1 MRRSIFLLTIGL
13 FLSAI
18 PASAQGILP
27 SSFAGWAGDPQ
38 PGIPAPVV
46 YSDHIASMAAGQL
59 AATQQE
65 YGFVSGEQAAYSRAN
80 EKLQVTLYR
89 MKDPSGAYGIYSY
102 LRSPDMLRADITD
115 HSAMSRERA
124 LVLDGNL
131 VLDIHGADL
140 QRSGKDLN
148 ALVAAINPKAE
159 QGPLPALSDHLPT
172 KGFIDRSDKYILGP
186 QTLNQFFPV
195 TTNDWLGFDT
205 GAEAEVARYH
215 LDGRELNLLI
225 ADFPTPQTAQ
235 KKLAQLQQDYH
246 VNAPSTEP
254 NGSPIFAR
262 RSITLLAIVS
272 GARTREE
279 ANKVLDQ
286 IQSGTEVTWNE
297 PTFQFKEPAITTMI
311 VGAIIGTGII
321 CCFALVSGLA
331 FGGFRLVIKRWLP
344 DKVFDRSSQM
354 QVLQL
359 GLGSKPINSE
369 DFYGID
375 RKPSK

>member
-1 MRRSIFLLTIGL
+1 MRRSIFLLTLGL

-27 SSFAGWAGDPQ
+27 SSFAGWTGDPQ

-215 LDGRELNLLI
+215 VDGRELNLLI

-246 VNAPSTEP
+246 VNAPSTDP